1 MKLAD
6 YLKDTGTSK
15 SELARL
21 LGVTRG
27 AVQKWDDIPDRWMVV
42 LFPDDNRKSGI
53 DYSLDEIR
61 ALCKLRA
68 NQTDTDIARSVGLAL
83 HEFQGMIERLRQEGL
98 KRGYKQVEEMKSAG
112 DWPPACP

>member
-1 MKLAD
+1 MKLDD

-15 SELARL
+15 AELSRL

-27 AVQKWDDIPDRWMVV
+27 AIQKWDNIPARWMTV
-42 LFPDDNRKSGI
+42 LFPDDDRKAGI
-53 DYSLDEIR
+53 DYTLDEIR
-61 ALCKLRA
+61 ALCKMRA
-68 NQTDTDIARSVGLAL
+68 VKPDDEIARSAGLAL

-112 DWPPACP
+112 NWPPACP